1 MLEIYHEIRIN
12 ENDKVKASLVDGD
25 VDQSDIMTMIF
36 DIFSSRKKFDYYLN
50 ERVMLYFGFLGPV
63 LRFLRCKC
71 LNYDHM
77 IHVKK
82 IFDRAKGRL
91 DDECDIIDV
100 MDQVR
105 KSKNFQRNFLTR

>member
-1 MLEIYHEIRIN
+1 VKKLQNYQEIRLN
-12 ENDKVKASLVDGD
+12 ENNKVKSSLIDGD

-36 DIFSSRKKFDYYLN
+36 DIFSSRKKFDYHLN
-50 ERVMLYFGFLGPV
+50 ERVMLYLGFLGPV
-63 LRFLRCKC
+63 LRCLRCRC
-71 LNYDHM
+71 FNYDHI

-82 IFDRAKGRL
+82 IFDKAKGRL

-105 KSKNFQRNFLTR
+105 KSKNF